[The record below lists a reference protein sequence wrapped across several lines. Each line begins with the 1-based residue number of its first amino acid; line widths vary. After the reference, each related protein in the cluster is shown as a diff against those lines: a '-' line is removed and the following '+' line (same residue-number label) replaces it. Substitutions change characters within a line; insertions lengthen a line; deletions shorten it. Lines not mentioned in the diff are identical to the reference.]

1 MSYKSYRP
9 TIERSLRPHDL
20 LRVVSPSSLVFRQ
33 QAPEWVGAAMQR
45 APYVVI
51 RRAHVYNG
59 LLPVGIRGSA
69 RRERFAACLPE
80 DAIQAVARPED
91 IAALRSWETSPPTI
105 PISLALDLVEDLF
118 REFTWGPTG
127 SVGFQLA
134 SGSAVTTS
142 ESDLDILVRTAYRLS
157 QETAQR
163 LQRAL
168 TASPVRVD
176 VQLETPAGA
185 VALSEYAHRSDQFLV
200 RTLDGARFIED
211 PWS

>member
-1 MSYKSYRP
+1 V
-9 TIERSLRPHDL
+9 
-20 LRVVSPSSLVFRQ
+20 RVVNVSSFVFRQ
-33 QAPEWVGAAMQR
+33 QAPEWVDAAIQR

-51 RRAHVYNG
+51 RRARVDNG

-69 RRERFAACLPE
+69 RSERFAACLPE
-80 DAIQAVARPED
+80 HAIQAVVRPED
-91 IAALRSWETSPPTI
+91 VAALRSWETSPPTI
-105 PISLALDLVEDLF
+105 SISLALDLVEHLF

-142 ESDLDILVRTAYRLS
+142 ESDLDILVRTPHRFS

-185 VALSEYAHRSDQFLV
+185 IALSEYAQRSDQFLA
-200 RTLDGARFIED
+200 RTLDGPRFIKD

>member
-1 MSYKSYRP
+1 MRR
-9 TIERSLRPHDL
+9 TMERSLLPHDL
-20 LRVVSPSSLVFRQ
+20 VCLASPSSLVFRQ
-33 QAPEWVGAAMQR
+33 QAPEWVDAAIQR
-45 APYVVI
+45 APYLVI
-51 RRAHVYNG
+51 RRAHVDNG

-69 RRERFAACLPE
+69 RSERFAACLPE
-80 DAIQAVARPED
+80 YAIQAVVLPED
-91 IAALRSWETSPPTI
+91 TAASRNWKTSPPTI

-142 ESDLDILVRTAYRLS
+142 ESDLDILVRTPYRLS

-185 VALSEYAHRSDQFLV
+185 VALSDYAHRSDQFLV
-200 RTLDGARFIED
+200 RTLDGPRFVED

>member
-20 LRVVSPSSLVFRQ
+20 LRVVSPSALVFRQ

-51 RRAHVYNG
+51 RRAHIDNG
-59 LLPVGIRGSA
+59 LLPVGIRGFTRS
-69 RRERFAACLPE
+69 ERFAACLPE

-91 IAALRSWETSPPTI
+91 TAASRNWKTSPPTI

-142 ESDLDILVRTAYRLS
+142 ESDLDILVRTPYRLS
-157 QETAQR
+157 HETAQR

-176 VQLETPAGA
+176 VQLEAPAGA

-200 RTLDGARFIED
+200 RTLDGPRFIED

>member
-1 MSYKSYRP
+1 MR
-9 TIERSLRPHDL
+9 LA
-20 LRVVSPSSLVFRQ
+20 SPSFVVYRASP
-33 QAPEWVGAAMQR
+33 PEWVSAAIQR

-51 RRAHVYNG
+51 RRTHVDNG

-80 DAIQAVARPED
+80 YAIQAVVRPED

-105 PISLALDLVEDLF
+105 SISLALDLVEHLF

-142 ESDLDILVRTAYRLS
+142 ESDLDILVRAPHRLS

>member
-1 MSYKSYRP
+1 VC
-9 TIERSLRPHDL
+9 LA
-20 LRVVSPSSLVFRQ
+20 SPSSLVFHQ
-33 QAPEWVGAAMQR
+33 QAPQWVDTAIQR

-51 RRAHVYNG
+51 RRAHIDNG
-59 LLPVGIRGSA
+59 LLPVGIRGFTRS
-69 RRERFAACLPE
+69 ERFAACLPE
-80 DAIQAVARPED
+80 YAIQAVVRPED
-91 IAALRSWETSPPTI
+91 TAASGNWKTSPPTI

-142 ESDLDILVRTAYRLS
+142 ESDLDILVRAPHRLA

-185 VALSEYAHRSDQFLV
+185 VALSEYAQRSDQFLA
-200 RTLDGARFIED
+200 RTLDGPRFIED

>member
-1 MSYKSYRP
+1 M
-9 TIERSLRPHDL
+9 IDL
-20 LRVVSPSSLVFRQ
+20 SLVFRQ
-33 QAPEWVGAAMQR
+33 QPPEWVSAAIQR
-45 APYVVI
+45 APYVVV
-51 RRAHVYNG
+51 RRAHIDNG
-59 LLPVGIRGSA
+59 SLPVGIRGSA
-69 RRERFAACLPE
+69 RRERFAAYLPK

-91 IAALRSWETSPPTI
+91 IAALRSWETSPPTVS
-105 PISLALDLVEDLF
+105 ISLSLDLVEDLF

-134 SGSAVTTS
+134 SGSPVTTS
-142 ESDLDILVRTAYRLS
+142 ESDLDILVRTPHRLS

-185 VALSEYAHRSDQFLV
+185 IALLEYAQRSHQFLA
-200 RTLDGARFIED
+200 RTLDGPRFIED
-211 PWS
+211 PWNCPENLANARCL